1 MNGLSLFK
9 SGLKLDKN
17 QWDRL
22 FDNVLDMR
30 SGFDLQGFGTG
41 WIPSVDVEEAK
52 DEYRF
57 YAEMPGMKQED
68 IKISLAEN
76 VLTISGE
83 KKAHYD
89 VEKGN
94 FHRLERDYGS
104 FQRSF
109 SLPQRIQA
117 DKIKASFKDGILEI
131 TVPKSEEAKPRHITV
146 TAG

>member
-1 MNGLSLFK
+1 MNGLGLLK

-30 SGFDLQGFGTG
+30 PGFDLQGFGTG

-57 YAEMPGMKQED
+57 YAEVPGMRQED

-76 VLTISGE
+76 ILTLSGE
-83 KKAHYD
+83 KKPRYD

-94 FHRLERDYGS
+94 FHRLERAYGT

-109 SLPQRIQA
+109 SLPQLIQA
-117 DKIKASFKDGILEI
+117 DKIKASVKDGILEI
-131 TVPKSEEAKPRHITV
+131 TVPKSEEAKPRQITV